1 METIIQFLAAN
12 PLVLMFIVIGGG
24 FLLGNI
30 SVAGFS
36 LGPAAVLFTGILLG
50 AIDPRLKVPDLF
62 YVLGLI
68 LFVYT
73 IGLQSGP
80 TFFSSFGRRAL
91 RANLLAG
98 GVIGL
103 AAGIVILGRS
113 LGMFNG
119 ALAAGVFAGSLTNT
133 PALAASIE
141 SVKHALAS
149 NSGVAH
155 PDALLSAP
163 VIGYSV
169 TYPFGVIGV
178 LLGFYLFGR
187 GSAKMADSSSTEE
200 TDDAN
205 ASRVLARTYV
215 AVNSGALSVPVSD
228 LLSRSENQGIL
239 LSRIRRGE
247 TTTLVYGDTV
257 LERGDFVVV
266 VATADGH
273 DRALA
278 LFGKESAREI
288 QYESAELDFRRIE
301 VSDGKVVG
309 RRIADLQL
317 QDLLD
322 ATITRIRRG
331 DTDFVPS
338 GNTVL
343 ERGDRVRVLTW
354 KGNVERLCRFFGDS
368 VKTASEADFLSVSI
382 GLLLG
387 ILIGMIPVPLPGGS
401 TFTLGFAG
409 GPLIVGLVLGW
420 IRRSGPVVWGMP
432 YGVNLSLRQFG
443 LVLFLGGIGLRA
455 GDGFIRTIMH
465 GGWEL
470 IVVGGVVTMTV
481 TVTVLLVGVR
491 VLGLSFPA
499 AMGLMS
505 GIQTQP
511 ACLAYAGERS
521 SSNAPNVWY
530 ASVYPLSMIVKIIIA
545 QVIAGLLL

>member
-1 METIIQFLAAN
+1 M
-12 PLVLMFIVIGGG
+12 
-24 FLLGNI
+24 
-30 SVAGFS
+30 
-36 LGPAAVLFTGILLG
+36 LFTGILFG

-80 TFFSSFGRRAL
+80 TFFSSFGRRAM
-91 RANLLAG
+91 RANLLAA
-98 GVIGL
+98 GVICVAAAIVVL
-103 AAGIVILGRS
+103 ARA
-113 LGMFNG
+113 LGMFDG

-141 SVKHALAS
+141 SVKHILAS
-149 NSGVAH
+149 RTGSAV
-155 PDALLSAP
+155 PEALLSAP

-169 TYPFGVIGV
+169 TYPFGVVGV

-187 GSAKMADSSSTEE
+187 RSSKHGEPESLEAE
-200 TDDAN
+200 DDEHAG
-205 ASRVLARTYV
+205 RVLARTYV
-215 AVNSGALSVPVSD
+215 AVNPNALTIAVSE
-228 LLSRSENQGIL
+228 LLSREENQGIL
-239 LSRIRRGE
+239 LSRVRRGE
-247 TTTLVYGDTV
+247 TTALVYGDTV
-257 LERGDFVVV
+257 LERGDLVVV
-266 VATADGH
+266 VAPPEGH
-273 DRALA
+273 ERALA

-301 VSDGKVVG
+301 VSERKVVG

-387 ILIGMIPVPLPGGS
+387 ILLGMVPIPLPGGS

-420 IRRSGPVVWGMP
+420 IRRTGPVVWGMP

-455 GDGFIRTIMH
+455 GDGFVRTIMH

-545 QVIAGLLL
+545 QVIVGLLL